1 MKKERFDYVCSLG
14 SSCLCAQSLGAAGL
28 RLSSGP
34 FDWLLG
40 PSLGKRVDVIVGD
53 FAGWLEPG
61 DFKFLGNPN
70 KFTHD
75 SYLNTRT
82 EFKFPHDFALNVP
95 FEKSWPEVRE
105 KYLRRIARFYERI
118 RASHRVLFVWLENP
132 VAPDR
137 PSDEEVRRSVEV
149 LAAKFPGVK
158 IELLVVD
165 RAPDD
170 ESTGA
175 FKRGDGYWRIS
186 CGYRKRSTEPG
197 KDVRPWD
204 IDTHPIERVLAFF
217 ETADNRS
224 AEERRRHR
232 AADRAQKYSIYGAKG
247 AFGYALARIQVRIC
261 KLLLNRLRRR
271 GASMRRLFEVQF
283 EGWR

>member
-1 MKKERFDYVCSLG
+1 M
-14 SSCLCAQSLGAAGL
+14 

-40 PSLGKRVDVIVGD
+40 PSLKNRVDVIVGD

-75 SYLNTRT
+75 SYLNVKTG
-82 EFKFPHDFALNVP
+82 FKFSHDFALNVP
-95 FEKSWPEVRE
+95 FEKSWQEVRE

-118 RASHRVLFVWLENP
+118 RASRRVLFVWLENP

-137 PSDEEVRRSVEV
+137 PSDEEVRQSVEA

-158 IELLVVD
+158 TELLVVD

-170 ESTGA
+170 EDTGA
-175 FKRGDGYWRIS
+175 FRRGDGYWRVS
-186 CGYRKRSTEPG
+186 CGYRKKSTEPG

-204 IDTHPIERVLAFF
+204 IDTHPIERVLSLF
-217 ETADNRS
+217 ETADYRGA
-224 AEERRRHR
+224 AERKRHR
-232 AADRAQKYSIYGAKG
+232 VADRVARYATYGAKS
-247 AFGYALARIQVRIC
+247 AFGYALARLQVKIC

-271 GASMRRLFEVQF
+271 GAVMRRLFEVQF

>member
-14 SSCLCAQSLGAAGL
+14 SSCLCAQSLDAAGL

-40 PSLGKRVDVIVGD
+40 PSLAERVDTIVED
-53 FAGWLEPG
+53 FSGWLEPG
-61 DFKFLGNPN
+61 DFKCLGNPN

-82 EFKFPHDFALNVP
+82 GFKFPHDFALDVP
-95 FEKSWPEVRE
+95 FERSWPEVRE

-118 RASHRVLFVWLENP
+118 RSSRRVLFVWLENP
-132 VAPDR
+132 VAADR
-137 PSDEEVRRSVEV
+137 PSDDEVWRSVKS

-158 IELLVVD
+158 VELLVVD

-175 FKRGDGYWRIS
+175 LRRGDGFWRIS
-186 CGYRKRSTEPG
+186 CGYRKKSTEPG

-204 IDTHPIERVLAFF
+204 IDTHPIERILAFF
-217 ETADNRS
+217 ETADYRS

-232 AADRAQKYSIYGAKG
+232 AAERAQKYSIYGAKN
-247 AFGYALARIQVRIC
+247 ALGYALARIQVRIC
-261 KLLLNRLRRR
+261 KLLLNKLRRR
-271 GASMRRLFEVQF
+271 GAVMRRLFEVQF
-283 EGWR
+283 EGCR